1 MARKPR
7 KKSAASV
14 KAAADRAESR
24 SKGEEPKEE
33 VTPLSPA
40 ESKPAGYVFGRPTKY
55 DSSMCQTVVELGA
68 LGKSKAQI
76 ARALGI
82 SMATF
87 QLYQKKH
94 EDFSIA
100 VKDARDLALA
110 WWEERGQEGV
120 SEGKDFNATA
130 FIFQM
135 KNRFRDDYCD
145 KTEVKHDASEAFANL
160 WQRIGGGTGGAP

>member
-7 KKSAASV
+7 KKTSASV

-24 SKGEEPKEE
+24 SKGEEPKVEP
-33 VTPLSPA
+33 TPLSPA
-40 ESKPAGYVFGRPTKY
+40 ESKPADYVFGRPSKY
-55 DSSMCQTVVELGA
+55 TDAMCQTVVDLGA

-82 SMATF
+82 SISTF

-94 EDFSIA
+94 ENFSIA

-110 WWEERGQEGV
+110 WWEERGQAGV

-135 KNRFRDDYCD
+135 KNRFRDHYCD
-145 KTEVKHDASEAFANL
+145 KTEVKHDASAAFASI
-160 WQRIGGGTGGAP
+160 WQRIGGGPGAGA